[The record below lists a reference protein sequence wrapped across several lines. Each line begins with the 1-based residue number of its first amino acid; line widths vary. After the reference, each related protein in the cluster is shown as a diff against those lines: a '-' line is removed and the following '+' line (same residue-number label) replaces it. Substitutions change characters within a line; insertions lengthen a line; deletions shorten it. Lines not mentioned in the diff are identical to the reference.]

1 MKGKEREGI
10 QTYKKMGSREGVD
23 NIEKGMKELKR
34 ERRERFK
41 RRNRERG
48 MVSSVNSSFLAIFAI
63 QSFFCVEG
71 EGFCGKKL
79 NLIFLRILMNFHIQ
93 QARKNIT
100 VTK

>member
-41 RRNRERG
+41 RSNRERG
-48 MVSSVNSSFLAIFAI
+48 MVSCVNSSFLAIFAI
-63 QSFFCVEG
+63 QSFFALKAKVFVE
-71 EGFCGKKL
+71 
-79 NLIFLRILMNFHIQ
+79 
-93 QARKNIT
+93 KN
-100 VTK
+100 